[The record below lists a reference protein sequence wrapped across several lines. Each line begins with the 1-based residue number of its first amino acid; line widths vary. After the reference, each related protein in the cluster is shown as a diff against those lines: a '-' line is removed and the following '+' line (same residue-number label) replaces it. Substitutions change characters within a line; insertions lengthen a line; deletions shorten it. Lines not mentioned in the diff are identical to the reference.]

1 MMRLTERILED
12 FDTVLVFPSGL
23 SYNLHFYLTFGRLL
37 SSLTLG
43 SAYVSFPV
51 LLYGN
56 FL

>member
-23 SYNLHFYLTFGRLL
+23 SYNLHFYPTFGRLL